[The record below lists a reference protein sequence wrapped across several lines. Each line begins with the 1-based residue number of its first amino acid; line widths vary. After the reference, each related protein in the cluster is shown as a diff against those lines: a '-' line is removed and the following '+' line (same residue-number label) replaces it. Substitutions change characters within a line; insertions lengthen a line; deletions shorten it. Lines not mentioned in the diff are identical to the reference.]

1 MLSMNRKTKKLLQEN
16 NLLEGQ
22 LTPENNRTMT
32 DLIVYLR
39 ASNTTA
45 YQQECVR
52 RDITEM
58 VLEGQRRGETMEAV
72 IGEDYKAFCD
82 AVLSEVPKRTAGQ
95 RILSALGCGCLYVDV
110 LAVIWLAFGAIGWL
124 LGEGTYPWLTVTAGN
139 LVALAAILAASIGL
153 VEYICKNAFDENLG
167 KSKVIPILLALLV
180 AGLVAGSVLLRG
192 IVLFRMHFLL
202 ALGLIA
208 ALYGAHKALEEK
220 VD

>member
-1 MLSMNRKTKKLLQEN
+1 MNRRTKQLLQEN
-16 NLLEGQ
+16 NRLEEQ
-22 LTPENNRTMT
+22 LTGENNRMMT
-32 DLIVYLR
+32 DIIVYLR

-58 VLEGQRRGETMEAV
+58 VLEGQRRGAPMEEV

-82 AVLSEVPKRTAGQ
+82 AVLSEVPKRTLRQ
-95 RILSALGCGCLYVDV
+95 MILSAVGSGCLYVDI
-110 LAVIWLAFGAIGWL
+110 LAVIWLVFGAIGWL
-124 LGEGTYPWLTVTAGN
+124 LGEGGWPWLTVTAGN
-139 LVALAAILAASIGL
+139 LVALAAILGASIGL
-153 VEYICKNAFDENLG
+153 VEYICKNSFDENLG
-167 KSKVIPILLALLV
+167 KSKVIPILLVLLV

>member
-1 MLSMNRKTKKLLQEN
+1 MNRKTKQLLTAN
-16 NLLEGQ
+16 NELEKG
-22 LTPENNRTMT
+22 LAPENARAMT
-32 DLIVYLR
+32 DIVVYLR
-39 ASNTTA
+39 AANITE
-45 YQQECVR
+45 YQQELLR

-58 VLEGQRRGETMEAV
+58 VLEGQRRGDAMEAV
-72 IGEDYKAFCD
+72 IGADYKAFCD

-167 KSKVIPILLALLV
+167 KSKVIPILLVLLV

>member
-1 MLSMNRKTKKLLQEN
+1 MNRRAKQLLQEN
-16 NLLEGQ
+16 NRLEEQ
-22 LTPENNRTMT
+22 LTGENNRMMT
-32 DLIVYLR
+32 DIIVYLR

-58 VLEGQRRGETMEAV
+58 VLEGQRRGAPMEEV

-82 AVLSEVPKRTAGQ
+82 AVLSEVPKRTLRQ
-95 RILSALGCGCLYVDV
+95 RILSAVGSGCLYVDI
-110 LAVIWLAFGAIGWL
+110 LAVIWLVFGAIGWL
-124 LGEGTYPWLTVTAGN
+124 LGDGSWPWLAVTAGDLIA
-139 LVALAAILAASIGL
+139 LVAILGASIGL
-153 VEYICKNAFDENLG
+153 VEYICKNSFDEKLG
-167 KSKVIPILLALLV
+167 RSKVIPVLLVLLV

-192 IVLFRMHFLL
+192 VVLFRMHFLL

-208 ALYGAHKALEEK
+208 ALYGVHKVLEEK